1 MGILSKITDEYFGVT
16 IREEDMILKYS
27 LDEKFTPRELTPE
40 EKVFLNALADHI
52 LFLSKSLF
60 FQIADL
66 QQHTKLVLSNK
77 HVERE
82 EMPDKEK
89 IERKMKTVES
99 LIEENEKDLDQGELP
114 KEDVSVLDILKAQ
127 WQELNNAL
135 NNPAYNKKT
144 RALLGMYYHNENNSV
159 VTLYVD
165 AIEEEAKKDP
175 YDTMLLMG
183 QVLLHEYFHSFYAHV
198 GVGSNKPIYYME
210 EAMAEYGS
218 LAFLFSVAI
227 SRSSI
232 AKQTHDAMIYAVD
245 SFKKKRNRV
254 GTSAVYGC
262 GVYLFDY
269 LCEFYREYIARYAN
283 MSCLLDSC
291 ERQWVEFKYMLYPK
305 YPSSPIIENL
315 LYERLMEML

>member
-1 MGILSKITDEYFGVT
+1 M
-16 IREEDMILKYS
+16 
-27 LDEKFTPRELTPE
+27 KFTIDNEFPPQHQLTSE
-40 EKVFLNALADHI
+40 EKSFLQKLAGYKLMLD
-52 LFLSKSLF
+52 KSLC
-60 FQIADL
+60 FQINDL
-66 QQHTKLVLSNK
+66 QRHTMLVLSGNISPRK
-77 HVERE
+77 KFPDRADKERE
-82 EMPDKEK
+82 IAELEAIIAEHSSKLEC
-89 IERKMKTVES
+89 
-99 LIEENEKDLDQGELP
+99 GE
-114 KEDVSVLDILKAQ
+114 ILKENLREERMLLNLWKKQLA
-127 WQELNNAL
+127 ELKKAL
-135 NNPAYNKKT
+135 DNPAEDKKSHSY
-144 RALLGMYYHNENNSV
+144 LGAYFNRGDNSIV
-159 VTLYVD
+159 ELYVD
-165 AIEEEAKKDP
+165 AIEAKAKNP

-183 QVLLHEYFHSFYAHV
+183 QILLHEYFHSFYAHV

-283 MSCLLDSC
+283 VSCLLDSC

>member
-1 MGILSKITDEYFGVT
+1 M
-16 IREEDMILKYS
+16 
-27 LDEKFTPRELTPE
+27 KFTIDNEFPPQHQLTSE
-40 EKVFLNALADHI
+40 EKSFLQKLAGYKLMLD
-52 LFLSKSLF
+52 KSLC
-60 FQIADL
+60 FQINDL
-66 QQHTKLVLSNK
+66 QRHTMLVLSGNISPRK
-77 HVERE
+77 KFPDRADKERE
-82 EMPDKEK
+82 IAELEAIIAEHSSKLEC
-89 IERKMKTVES
+89 
-99 LIEENEKDLDQGELP
+99 GE
-114 KEDVSVLDILKAQ
+114 ILKENLREERMLLNLWKKQLA
-127 WQELNNAL
+127 ELKKAL
-135 NNPAYNKKT
+135 DNPAEDKKSHSY
-144 RALLGMYYHNENNSV
+144 LGAYFNRGDNSIV
-159 VTLYVD
+159 ELYVD
-165 AIEEEAKKDP
+165 AIEAKAKNP

-283 MSCLLDSC
+283 VSCLLDSC

>member
-1 MGILSKITDEYFGVT
+1 M
-16 IREEDMILKYS
+16 
-27 LDEKFTPRELTPE
+27 KFTIDSEFPPQHQLTSE
-40 EKVFLNALADHI
+40 EKSFLQKLAGYKLMLD
-52 LFLSKSLF
+52 KSLC
-60 FQIADL
+60 FQINDL
-66 QQHTKLVLSNK
+66 QRHTMLVLSGNISPRK
-77 HVERE
+77 KFPDRADKERE
-82 EMPDKEK
+82 IAELEAIIAEHSSKLEC
-89 IERKMKTVES
+89 
-99 LIEENEKDLDQGELP
+99 GE
-114 KEDVSVLDILKAQ
+114 ILKENLREERMLLNLWKKQLA
-127 WQELNNAL
+127 ELKKAL
-135 NNPAYNKKT
+135 DNPAEDKKSHSY
-144 RALLGMYYHNENNSV
+144 LGAYFNRGDNSIV
-159 VTLYVD
+159 ELYVD
-165 AIEEEAKKDP
+165 AIEAKAKNP

-283 MSCLLDSC
+283 VSCLLDSC

>member
-1 MGILSKITDEYFGVT
+1 M
-16 IREEDMILKYS
+16 
-27 LDEKFTPRELTPE
+27 KFTIDNEFPPQHQLTSE
-40 EKVFLNALADHI
+40 EKSFLQKLAGYKLMLD
-52 LFLSKSLF
+52 KSLC
-60 FQIADL
+60 FQINDL
-66 QQHTKLVLSNK
+66 QRHTMLVLSGNISPRK
-77 HVERE
+77 KFPDRADKERE
-82 EMPDKEK
+82 IAELEAIIAEHSSKLEC
-89 IERKMKTVES
+89 
-99 LIEENEKDLDQGELP
+99 GE
-114 KEDVSVLDILKAQ
+114 ILKENLREERMLLNLWKKQLA
-127 WQELNNAL
+127 ELKKAL
-135 NNPAYNKKT
+135 DNPAEDKKSHSY
-144 RALLGMYYHNENNSV
+144 LGAYFNRGDNSIV
-159 VTLYVD
+159 ELYVD
-165 AIEEEAKKDP
+165 AIEAKAKNP

-283 MSCLLDSC
+283 VSYLLDSC

-305 YPSSPIIENL
+305 YPTSPIIENL